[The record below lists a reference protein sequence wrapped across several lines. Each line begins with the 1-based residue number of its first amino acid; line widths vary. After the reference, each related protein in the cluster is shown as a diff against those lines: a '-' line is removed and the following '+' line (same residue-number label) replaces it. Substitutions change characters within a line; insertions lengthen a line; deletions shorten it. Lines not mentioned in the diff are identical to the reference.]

1 MIEEMITG
9 NLENE
14 FIFYFFSDRKYCKKA
29 KILTIFLLLEKIMSL
44 KELRKRLSNLD
55 KKLLNTIAERQQI
68 LSQIGLEKRNNS
80 LPPRDYEREKIVL
93 DMAREYAKSKGISSN
108 LAEDIFT
115 LLIHSSL
122 THQEQERVVAEGK
135 GDGRKALVIGGE
147 GKMGKWFVNFF
158 RSQGFITYIAD
169 PRSKTADSN
178 FYTFEEAGIDYD
190 VIVVA
195 TPIAESKKILTELAS
210 KKPAGLVFDIG
221 SLKTP
226 LRRGLKALLDVGCN
240 VTSIHPMF
248 GPDTELLSGK
258 HIIFIDVGNKKAIR
272 QAKELFAATMAEKL
286 DMNIDDHDRLI
297 AYVLGLSH
305 ALNIAFFTAL
315 AESGEAAP
323 KLAKLSST
331 TFDAQLLVSSTVA
344 NDSPYLYFEIQ
355 NLNEYG
361 LDPLNALC
369 HSVERIQKIV
379 DQGNETEFVKLM
391 KRGREYLSNR

>member
-29 KILTIFLLLEKIMSL
+29 KISTIFLLMEKIMSL

-55 KKLLNTIAERQQI
+55 KKLLNTIAERQRI
-68 LSQIGLEKRNNS
+68 ISQIGLEKRNNS

-93 DMAREYAKSKGISSN
+93 DMAREYAKSKGINPN

-122 THQEQERVVAEGK
+122 THQEQERVAAEGK
-135 GDGRKALVIGGE
+135 GDGQKALVIGGE

-178 FYTFEEAGIDYD
+178 FYTFEEAGTDYD

-286 DMNIDDHDRLI
+286 DMNID
-297 AYVLGLSH
+297 
-305 ALNIAFFTAL
+305 AFFTAL

>member
-1 MIEEMITG
+1 M
-9 NLENE
+9 N
-14 FIFYFFSDRKYCKKA
+14 
-29 KILTIFLLLEKIMSL
+29 L

-55 KKLLNTIAERQQI
+55 KKLLNTIAERQRI
-68 LSQIGLEKRNNS
+68 ISQIGLEKRNNS
-80 LPPRDYEREKIVL
+80 LPPRDYEREKIIL
-93 DMAREYAKSKGISSN
+93 DMAREYAKSKDINPN

-135 GDGRKALVIGGE
+135 GDGQKVLVIGGE

-169 PRSKTADSN
+169 PRSKTADSS

-195 TPIAESKKILTELAS
+195 TPIAESKKILTKLAS
-210 KKPAGLVFDIG
+210 KKPTGLVFDIG

-226 LRRGLKALLDVGCN
+226 LRQGLKALLDVGCN

-248 GPDTELLSGK
+248 GPDAELLSGK

-331 TFDAQLLVSSTVA
+331 TFDAQLLVSSVVA

-361 LDPLNALC
+361 LDSLNALR

-379 DQGNETEFVKLM
+379 DQGNEREFVKLM